1 MSEAISFMGSSESD
15 RVRLERDALSLLLDV
30 TNLLLTHRDLP
41 SLFHSLSDCIGRV
54 IPHDYACVAT
64 HRDHASDPRRLK
76 YELIVVDGTRRP
88 ELEARELIMS
98 NAFAAHMAA
107 GQPLVFDVEYVQQNN
122 PPLANVFR
130 SVGLRSFCALPLRT
144 ARRTVGILNVGS
156 RQVDAFIPPA
166 VQLLRQISGQIAIAM
181 ENAGSYAELEALKE
195 RLANEKLYLEEEVRS
210 QHGFM
215 DIVGNSRA
223 LREVLAQV
231 ETVAPTDA
239 TVLLLGETG
248 TGKELLA
255 RAVHDRSLRRRR
267 PFVKVNC
274 AAIPP
279 PLLEGEM
286 FGHERGAFTGAVAA
300 RVGRLEIADSG
311 TFFLDEVGD
320 LPLEIQA
327 KMLRALQEHE
337 FERLG
342 SSRTVRVDVRV
353 IAATNRHLGAMVE
366 SGQFRADLFYRLNVF
381 PIWIPPLRERPDD
394 IPALVRYLV
403 AKHAKRLK
411 RSIVTVPM
419 LVMDELVANEWPGN
433 VRELE
438 NVIERAVILS
448 TEGSLRLPPSRAAVR
463 RPRMPEREPL
473 SGRLEDIERHAILAA
488 LSAANGVISGNGG
501 AAAKLGLKRTT
512 LQSRMRK
519 LGIQRRYQ

>member
-1 MSEAISFMGSSESD
+1 MSESD

-41 SLFHSLSDCIGRV
+41 SLFHSLSDCVGRV

-64 HRDHASDPRRLK
+64 YRDYANAPRRLK
-76 YELIVVDGTRRP
+76 YELIVADGTRRA
-88 ELEARELIMS
+88 ELEARELLMS
-98 NAFAAHMAA
+98 EPFALHMAE
-107 GQPLVFDVEYVQQNN
+107 GRPLVFDVEYVHENN
-122 PPLANVFR
+122 PSLAAIF
-130 SVGLRSFCALPLRT
+130 SSLGLRSFCALPLRT
-144 ARRTVGILNVGS
+144 ARRTVGLLNVGS
-156 RQVDAFIPPA
+156 RRADAFTPPA
-166 VQLLRQISGQIAIAM
+166 VQLLRQISWQIAIAM
-181 ENAGSYAELEALKE
+181 ENAASYAELEALKE

-215 DIVGNSRA
+215 DVVGNSRA

-255 RAVHDRSLRRRR
+255 RAVHDRSLRRAR
-267 PFVKVNC
+267 PFIKVNC
-274 AAIPP
+274 AAIPA

-300 RVGRLEIADSG
+300 RIGRLEIADSG

-342 SSRTVRVDVRV
+342 SSRTQKVDVRV
-353 IAATNRHLGAMVE
+353 IAATNRPLGSMVE

-381 PIWIPPLRERPDD
+381 PIWIPPLRERPED
-394 IPALVRYLV
+394 IPLLVRYLV
-403 AKHAKRLK
+403 AKHAKRLN
-411 RSIVTVPM
+411 RPIVTIPTS
-419 LVMDELVANEWPGN
+419 VMDELIGNEWPGN

-448 TEGSLRLPPSRAAVR
+448 PKGSLRLPPMTVSIRRAR
-463 RPRMPEREPL
+463 SGHHTSEP
-473 SGRLEDIERHAILAA
+473 GRLNEVERNAIVAA
-488 LSAANGVISGNGG
+488 LQSANGVVSGSKG

-519 LGIQRRYQ
+519 LGIQRKYQ